1 MKSNA
6 KYLYIIDYWV
16 PFPES
21 EYGGLINLIA
31 ENDQGALELLTDEM
45 NQQTIDYPEQCL
57 KNIISAQKLML
68 TGDYENGIIEVFCT

>member
-1 MKSNA
+1 MITNGH
-6 KYLYIIDYWV
+6 LYIIDYWV

-31 ENDQGALELLTDEM
+31 ESDNQALQLLNEDM
-45 NQQTIDYPEQCL
+45 KQQTSDYPEQCL

>member
-31 ENDQGALELLTDEM
+31 ESDNQALQLLNEDM
-45 NQQTIDYPEQCL
+45 KQQTSDYPEQCL

>member
-1 MKSNA
+1 M

-31 ENDQGALELLTDEM
+31 ENDQDALKLLTDEM
-45 NQQTIDYPEQCL
+45 NEQTIDYPEQCL

-68 TGDYENGIIEVFCT
+68 TGDYESGIIEAFCT

>member
-1 MKSNA
+1 M

-31 ENDQGALELLTDEM
+31 ENDQGALQLLTDEM